1 MGSAA
6 GVSIFH
12 DPCAGGLRRRAVLFG
27 VFYAGFALNI
37 GIPEDSAMTEE
48 HDDHDHGHSQHDHS
62 HHDHAHG
69 HAHAPHDWHSQAYV
83 DHWIKRDEGR
93 DDERRPRIRQMI
105 AMAKLPPEEPLAAL
119 DIGAGYGFVT
129 EEVLHAF
136 PKARVTLQDFSE
148 LMLAR
153 ARQHLSGAAGQL
165 SFVLADLTDPNWSDR
180 VGGPFDLIVSA
191 IAIHNLR
198 SRETIAACYRGIA
211 GLLKPGA
218 QFLDYD
224 LFRSCGGIE
233 THIAMMQEAGMT
245 RVSCAWDDGHA
256 TIIAAHGRRV
266 F

>member
-1 MGSAA
+1 
-6 GVSIFH
+6 
-12 DPCAGGLRRRAVLFG
+12 
-27 VFYAGFALNI
+27 
-37 GIPEDSAMTEE
+37 MTEDHDE
-48 HDDHDHGHSQHDHS
+48 HDHPHSHQGHDHNHEHDHGHG
-62 HHDHAHG
+62 HG
-69 HAHAPHDWHSQAYV
+69 HTHAPHDWHSQTYV
-83 DHWIKRDEGR
+83 DDWIERDAGR
-93 DDERRPRIRQMI
+93 NDERRPRIRQMI
-105 AMAKLPPEEPLAAL
+105 AMATLPHEQSLRAL

-136 PKARVTLQDFSE
+136 PKAQVTVQDYSE

-153 ARQHLSGAAGQL
+153 ARANLAGSAGQV
-165 SFVLADLTDPNWSDR
+165 SFVLADLTNPNWSQR

-198 SRETIAACYRGIA
+198 SQDQIAACYRGIA

-256 TIIAAHGRRV
+256 TILVAHGKRA